1 MSVPYDET
9 VMTANDIAA
18 PAKTIAGRPVLVAV
32 LGAACIS
39 SSAILVTLADVD
51 AVTTSLFRCVLAL
64 PALIPL
70 AVLEQR
76 KLGPRPRTSRLY
88 AVLAGLFLAVDLVL
102 WNHAIA
108 DVGAGVA
115 TVLGNLQV
123 LFVAVIA
130 WLVLRER
137 PDRRYLLM
145 LPIVLIGIVLV
156 SGMLGSHAAGLHPL
170 AGIGFGVGTSA
181 AYACFLLILRNTAG
195 HTPHV
200 AGQLADAT
208 VGAAIG
214 SVVIGL
220 FFGGIHLTVPWPAF
234 GWLLALA
241 FLSGTI
247 GWLLITASLPR
258 LPAAMSSLLLLLQ
271 PAGALVLADVVLS
284 ERPTVVQVLGALLV
298 CLGVLGATRSTAAR
312 RAGPDRPADAPA
324 YAVTAVNAR
333 LRRDG
338 EQDVAVAQPGRHG
351 MTAEPIAGGLGG
363 ELDVQDR
370 GQVGPARKLQPGPD
384 FLPDGSPVTPPRVHH
399 GGGLQRRP
407 RRRRGE
413 QLGEFSPAVVV
424 VDGHK
429 APARP

>member
-1 MSVPYDET
+1 MSVPYGET
-9 VMTANDIAA
+9 VMTANEIAA
-18 PAKTIAGRPVLVAV
+18 PANTTAGRPVLIAV

-39 SSAILVTLADVD
+39 SSAILVTLANVG

-76 KLGPRPRTSRLY
+76 KLGPRPRASRLY
-88 AVLAGLFLAVDLVL
+88 AVVAGLFLAVDLVL

-123 LFVAVIA
+123 LFVAVLA

-145 LPIVLIGIVLV
+145 LPVVLIGIVLV
-156 SGMLGSHAAGLHPL
+156 SGMLGGHASGLHPL

-181 AYACFLLILRNTAG
+181 AYACFLLILRKTAG
-195 HTPHV
+195 QTPHV

-214 SVVIGL
+214 SVIIGL
-220 FFGGIHLTVPWPAF
+220 FFGGLQLTVPWPAF
-234 GWLLALA
+234 GWLLTLAL
-241 FLSGTI
+241 LSGTV
-247 GWLLITASLPR
+247 GWLLITSSLPR

-271 PAGALVLADVVLS
+271 PAGALVLADVVLG
-284 ERPTVVQVLGALLV
+284 ERPTIVQVLGAVLV
-298 CLGVLGATRSTAAR
+298 CLGVLAATRTTVPR

-324 YAVTAVNAR
+324 YAVTANR
-333 LRRDG
+333 
-338 EQDVAVAQPGRHG
+338 
-351 MTAEPIAGGLGG
+351 T
-363 ELDVQDR
+363 
-370 GQVGPARKLQPGPD
+370 
-384 FLPDGSPVTPPRVHH
+384 
-399 GGGLQRRP
+399 
-407 RRRRGE
+407 
-413 QLGEFSPAVVV
+413 
-424 VDGHK
+424 
-429 APARP
+429 